1 MWANPSSPS
10 RHSDTASSV
19 SAYSATTTF
28 RHTNFS
34 PNLASLGKSN
44 PKLKV
49 SSHKPKTH
57 GSFGVLVVGL
67 GGANGVT
74 MLAGILANRLNIEWR
89 GAKGEPMTP
98 NYNGCITQLD
108 QKGGGVGYRNVV
120 KGLADA
126 SMAAVGGWVRKLKA
140 LFFYQI
146 SFAKLLTSDVSI
158 ILNRIFDPLNLVM
171 LSWRLKFL
179 TTT

>member
-1 MWANPSSPS
+1 
-10 RHSDTASSV
+10 
-19 SAYSATTTF
+19 
-28 RHTNFS
+28 
-34 PNLASLGKSN
+34 
-44 PKLKV
+44 
-49 SSHKPKTH
+49 
-57 GSFGVLVVGL
+57 
-67 GGANGVT
+67 

-146 SFAKLLTSDVSI
+146 SFAKLLTSVVSI